1 MISVEIE
8 KLNEQ
13 IQNAQKKIEELQ
25 QNEKEEKIELYK
37 KETTIEPNMK
47 VFSKWLKS
55 IDVKKKEYELR
66 IQNREMTTPWS
77 RPPEGKKKNEWE
89 HIQNEKKNISE
100 KQMEIEYR
108 YKRRKDYL
116 ERIIEK
122 STHGGVDEAEVAM
135 KLEKYHKEMSALV
148 TQEKKEKISS
158 QNVEVFQSNKY
169 PHMPMPTEFMIQF
182 IEATHNLFKLQQIR
196 IEELER
202 KLLRVEEDCHPH
214 VRF

>member
-25 QNEKEEKIELYK
+25 QNEKEEKIELYR

-66 IQNREMTTPWS
+66 IQNRE
-77 RPPEGKKKNEWE
+77 
-89 HIQNEKKNISE
+89 
-100 KQMEIEYR
+100 
-108 YKRRKDYL
+108 
-116 ERIIEK
+116 RIIEK
-122 STHGGVDEAEVAM
+122 STHGGVLYAQPEVVAM
-135 KLEKYHKEMSALV
+135 KLEKYHKEMSDLV

-214 VRF
+214 VRFKK